1 MSAKFGPAG
10 NSDAFS
16 AVHKSSLAAPQWS
29 QAPVAPGDQDPN
41 APFRIP
47 AAHADRA
54 DMPTQAEVDAEIDR
68 EDAADA
74 TADAPDPTGDPDKK
88 A

>member
-1 MSAKFGPAG
+1 MKRRVSRENAFLAQFELSFGHTDLDELLVTVQEYG
-10 NSDAFS
+10 EYRLDAF
-16 AVHKSSLAAPQWS
+16 AEGLLRLYAT
-29 QAPVAPGDQDPN
+29 
-41 APFRIP
+41 
-47 AAHADRA
+47 HA
-54 DMPTQAEVDAEIDR
+54 AEVDAEIDR